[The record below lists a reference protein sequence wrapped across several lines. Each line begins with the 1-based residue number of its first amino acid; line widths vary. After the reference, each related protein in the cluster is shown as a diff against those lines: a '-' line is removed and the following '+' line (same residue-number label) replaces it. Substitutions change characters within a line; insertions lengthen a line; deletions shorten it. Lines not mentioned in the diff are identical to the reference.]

1 MLLCALH
8 YKDIMKCP
16 STQVI
21 SSLWLMRMLWLLA
34 KSLLQCRV
42 CYTFSRCLNE
52 FIRAASSFLRV
63 IDRSPAPFIQPLSSS
78 PPPSPPEIFARWSTK
93 LKNSSFMSP
102 PPSSFSLTNLAS
114 RSTMA
119 RENSPR
125 IQRKW
130 NKKLSSLFPAEFCE
144 IRCCQSHRCN
154 SNQAHRL
161 PRKCSWRRN
170 YLRRNLHPFPD
181 DWRTDWRGP
190 VKVRVQ
196 DQCCTQFHRTLQ
208 IKPLGP
214 LKFTRFFPKS
224 SSLKILNCKI
234 AR

>member
-1 MLLCALH
+1 
-8 YKDIMKCP
+8 
-16 STQVI
+16 
-21 SSLWLMRMLWLLA
+21 
-34 KSLLQCRV
+34 
-42 CYTFSRCLNE
+42 
-52 FIRAASSFLRV
+52 
-63 IDRSPAPFIQPLSSS
+63 
-78 PPPSPPEIFARWSTK
+78 
-93 LKNSSFMSP
+93 MSP

-144 IRCCQSHRCN
+144 IRCCQIHRCN

-196 DQCCTQFHRTLQ
+196 DQCCTQFHRILQ
-208 IKPLGP
+208 IKLLGP
-214 LKFTRFFPKS
+214 LKFTRFFFLKALLLWRFSTVKS
-224 SSLKILNCKI
+224 LGKLIVGDILSVHFENCMSHSYFKQALWAI
-234 AR
+234 YRTFSM